1 MTAGEVVTR
10 FVADISDFASGIGK
24 MTSQASSFASQMGK
38 HVESVGSGFMKMGK
52 NILGSVESVGR
63 WIFFG
68 KQLVSTGIDMV
79 KGFFDQNAAM
89 EQTRVAFA
97 GLLGGGKQADVMLR
111 QLQAFAASTP
121 FEFPELAKDTQM
133 LIGMGFSAQNV
144 IPIMTAVGDAAAGV
158 GAGAE
163 GVNHIT
169 LALGQMEAKGKI
181 SGDEMMQMTEA
192 GIPAWKILADSMHL
206 TVAQVM
212 DLSQK
217 GKLGEDAITKLWQG
231 MEKMY
236 GGQMRSQAMTF
247 NGLMSTLHDN
257 AVMAL
262 MAFAGPI
269 FDMAKGGLK
278 TLTDLAGSPAFAE
291 FARTMGVQVAG
302 AVTQVVNAIKQT
314 VQWIQDLYSR
324 LSANGTL
331 TAFRDI
337 ASSLGQILM
346 NVVNGALLLF
356 GTRLGDIGAKG
367 GSAKSSAQ
375 GVADA
380 IRSIAAVITTVV
392 GGLANLTGLFADGG
406 IKGDLFRAA
415 LWGVAA
421 AMIAIKVIQIGSAIA
436 GFISLL
442 PTIIGLTLIW
452 AADTW
457 AVAVAMIAATW
468 PVLAIIA
475 AIALLAV
482 GVYLLIRNWG
492 AVVNFLK
499 TVWGAVVTWTMGTLS
514 TLGAWF
520 TDRWNEISTTTVA
533 VWTSIVNFLRGLWN
547 GVVGF
552 IQGVI
557 GAIVG
562 FFVAS
567 WTNISTTTQNVWN
580 SIVTFLHTVISAIV
594 GWVGA
599 QFKRFYDVIIAPV
612 MPLATFFGQVFYAI
626 YLIISKLVSMA
637 VAWLVTKWNEAS
649 AFTISIWNTVSAFIG
664 NVWNT
669 IYTNVARFLG
679 MIRDFLLARWNEISS
694 FTQSIWNTVSGFI
707 GNIWNTIY
715 TNVARFLAM
724 VRDFILARWNE
735 ISAFTTNIW
744 NTVSGFIGNI
754 WNTIY
759 TKVSS
764 AITTVRNFLQAR
776 WNEISNT
783 THSIW
788 QAISNWLTATWNNI
802 SKMVGDKAV
811 AMKNVLVTNFSNA
824 RDVVINVFRGMV
836 NGIIGALNGGINA
849 LRSFLN
855 GIADAIN
862 TVESTLGV
870 SGGRVGHVAI
880 GNIPR
885 LARGTKGFAGGMAMV
900 GEQGPELVYLPG
912 GTQVATA
919 GQTKN
924 LLGLLPGFAGGIGD
938 IFSNITGVFSHL
950 TDIGGYI
957 VNSLVGA
964 FHMPGVLSGIPGAI
978 ASKLGS
984 AITSFITGL
993 LPKATTVTT
1002 GGGAGGTFGTPVGV
1016 PGNVTSWILAA
1027 MALTGVPGSWLGAL
1041 TTIAMHESGGN
1052 PSAIN
1057 LWDINAKN
1065 GIPSQGLFQTIPPTF
1080 AAHALPGHMNILNP
1094 IDNAAAAIGYIIGRY
1109 GTVFNVP
1116 GIASMARGGPYVG
1129 YAGGGVI
1136 TEPIVGVGASGTRY
1150 RFGENGPETVIPGRG
1165 GGKQTVIQLVV
1176 DGRVLASALGGSI
1189 YKEVVLQ
1196 LGAHP

>member
-10 FVADISDFASGIGK
+10 FVSDITGFASGVSK
-24 MTSQASSFASQMGK
+24 MASMASSFESTMAG
-38 HVESVGSGFMKMGK
+38 HVRNVGSHFVNMGK

-97 GLLGGGKQADVMLR
+97 GLLGGGKQADAMLR

-121 FEFPELAKDTQM
+121 FEFPELAKDTQQ

-163 GVNHIT
+163 GVEHIT

-181 SGDEMMQMTEA
+181 SGEEMMQMTEA

-236 GGQMRSQAMTF
+236 GGQMRNQATTF

-278 TLTDLAGSPAFAE
+278 TLTDLAGSPAFAN
-291 FARTMGVQVAG
+291 FARTMGVQVAT
-302 AVTQVVNAIKQT
+302 AVTAVVNAIKQT
-314 VQWIQDLYSR
+314 VQWIQDLYGR
-324 LSANGTL
+324 LSANGTI

-337 ASSLGQILM
+337 ALSLGQILM

-380 IRSIAAVITTVV
+380 IRSIAAVIGTVV
-392 GGLANLTGLFADGG
+392 GGLANLTALFADGG
-406 IKGDLFRAA
+406 IKGNLFRAA
-415 LWGVAA
+415 LWGVVAA
-421 AMIAIKVIQIGSAIA
+421 FAAVKAIQMGVMIAN
-436 GFISLL
+436 FISLL
-442 PTIIGLTLIW
+442 PTIIGLTVIW

-457 AVAVAMIAATW
+457 AVAIAMIAAAW
-468 PVLAIIA
+468 PVYAIIA

-492 AVVNFLK
+492 TVVNFLR
-499 TVWGAVVTWTMGTLS
+499 TVWGACVTWLMGTLS
-514 TLGAWF
+514 TIGAWF
-520 TDRWNEISTTTVA
+520 VDRWNELSTATVA
-533 VWTSIVNFLRGLWN
+533 VWTSIVNFIRGIWN
-547 GVVGF
+547 GVVAF

-557 GAIVG
+557 TSIVV
-562 FFVAS
+562 FFVVG
-567 WTNISTTTQNVWN
+567 WMNVSTFTQNVWN

-599 QFKRFYDVIIAPV
+599 QFTRFYDVVIAPV
-612 MPLATFFGQVFYAI
+612 MPLVIFFEQVFNAI
-626 YLIISKLVSMA
+626 FLIIQKLVSMA
-637 VAWLVTKWNEAS
+637 VAWQVAKWNEAYAS
-649 AFTISIWNTVSAFIG
+649 TVSIWNAVSGFIG
-664 NVWNT
+664 NIWNT

-707 GNIWNTIY
+707 GNVWNTIY

-735 ISAFTTNIW
+735 ISAFTTHIW
-744 NTVSGFIGNI
+744 NTVSGFIGNV

-759 TKVSS
+759 TKVSN
-764 AITTVRNFLQAR
+764 AITNVRNFLQDR

-783 THSIW
+783 VHSIW
-788 QAISNWLTATWNNI
+788 TSVSGFIGNIWNNI

-824 RDVVINVFRGMV
+824 RDVVIGVFRGMV

-938 IFSNITGVFSHL
+938 LFSNITGVFSHL

-978 ASKLGS
+978 AGKLGS
-984 AITSFITGL
+984 AITSFITNL
-993 LPKATTVTT
+993 MPKATTVA
-1002 GGGAGGTFGTPVGV
+1002 GAGGTFGTPVGV

-1027 MALTGVPGSWLGAL
+1027 MALTQVPASWLGAL

-1052 PSAIN
+1052 PNAIN
-1057 LWDINAKN
+1057 LTDINAIN

-1080 AAHALPGHMNILNP
+1080 AAHALPGHGNILNP
-1094 IDNAAAAIGYIIGRY
+1094 IDNAAAAIGYILGRY
-1109 GTVFNVP
+1109 GSVFNVP
-1116 GIASMARGGPYVG
+1116 GIVSMAHGGPYVG

-1150 RFGENGPETVIPGRG
+1150 RFGENGPETVTPGRG
-1165 GGKQTVIQLVV
+1165 GGQQAVINLVV
-1176 DGRVLASALGGSI
+1176 DGRVLASALGSNI
-1189 YKEVVLQ
+1189 YREVVLQ
-1196 LGAHP
+1196 LGGRS

>member
-10 FVADISDFASGIGK
+10 FVADISGFASGVSK
-24 MTSQASSFASQMGK
+24 MTSQASSFSSTMAG
-38 HVESVGSGFMKMGK
+38 HVSSVGSGFLNMGK
-52 NILGSVESVGR
+52 NILSSVESVGR

-206 TVAQVM
+206 TVAQVQ

-236 GGQMRSQAMTF
+236 GGQMRNQAMTF

-269 FDMAKGGLK
+269 FDIAKSGLK
-278 TLTDLAGSPAFAE
+278 TLTDLAGSPAFAN
-291 FARTMGVQVAG
+291 FARIMGVQVAG

-356 GTRLGDIGAKG
+356 GTRLGDVGAKG

-380 IRSIAAVITTVV
+380 FRQIAAVIATVA
-392 GGLANLTGLFADGG
+392 GGLSNITGLFADGG

-421 AMIAIKVIQIGSAIA
+421 AFVAVKAIQIGTVIA
-436 GFISLL
+436 NFISLL
-442 PTIIGLTLIW
+442 PTILGLTVLW
-452 AADTW
+452 ATETW

-492 AVVNFLK
+492 AVTTFLK

-520 TDRWNEISTTTVA
+520 TDRWNEISTTTV
-533 VWTSIVNFLRGLWN
+533 
-547 GVVGF
+547 
-552 IQGVI
+552 
-557 GAIVG
+557 
-562 FFVAS
+562 
-567 WTNISTTTQNVWN
+567 NVWN
-580 SIVTFLHTVISAIV
+580 RIGAFFHTIWDAITGFLHTVISAIV

-599 QFKRFYDVIIAPV
+599 QFTRFYDVVIAPV
-612 MPLATFFGQVFYAI
+612 LPLVIFFTQVFTAI
-626 YLIISKLVSMA
+626 FLIIQKLVSLA
-637 VAWLVTKWNEAS
+637 VAWQVAKWNEAS
-649 AFTISIWNTVSAFIG
+649 AFTIQIWNTVSAFIG
-664 NVWNT
+664 SIWNT
-669 IYTNVARFLG
+669 ISTNVAHFLG
-679 MIRDFLLARWNEISS
+679 MIRDVLLARWNEISS

-707 GNIWNTIY
+707 GNVWNTIY
-715 TNVARFLAM
+715 TR
-724 VRDFILARWNE
+724 
-735 ISAFTTNIW
+735 
-744 NTVSGFIGNI
+744 
-754 WNTIY
+754 
-759 TKVSS
+759 VSS
-764 AITTVRNFLQAR
+764 AITTVKNFLQAR
-776 WNEISNT
+776 WNEISAT

-788 QAISNWLTATWNNI
+788 QAISNWLTGIWNNI
-802 SKMVGDKAV
+802 SKMVGDKAT
-811 AMKNVLVTNFSNA
+811 AMKNILVSSFTSA
-824 RDVVINVFRGMV
+824 RDAVTSVFRGMINNIIGAMN
-836 NGIIGALNGGINA
+836 NGIGALNSFLGGIA
-849 LRSFLN
+849 R
-855 GIADAIN
+855 GIN
-862 TVESTLGV
+862 SVEHTLGITDHDV
-870 SGGRVGHVAI
+870 VYHNI
-880 GNIPR
+880 GTIAR
-885 LARGTKGFAGGMAMV
+885 LAVGTKNFAGGLAMV
-900 GEQGPELVYLPG
+900 GENGPELAYLPRG
-912 GTQVATA
+912 SQVATA
-919 GQTKN
+919 RQTQN
-924 LLGLLPGFAGGIGD
+924 LLGLLPGFAGGLGD
-938 IFSNITGVFSHL
+938 LFTNLTGVISHM
-950 TDIGGYI
+950 TDIGSYI

-964 FHMPGVLSGIPGAI
+964 FHMPGAFSAIPGAI
-978 ASKLGS
+978 AGKLGS

-993 LPKATTVTT
+993 LPKATTAVA
-1002 GGGAGGTFGTPVGV
+1002 GAGGTFGTPVGV

-1052 PSAIN
+1052 PNSIN

-1116 GIASMARGGPYVG
+1116 GIVSMAHGGPYVG
-1129 YAGGGVI
+1129 YAAGGVI

-1165 GGKQTVIQLVV
+1165 GGGNREIV
-1176 DGRVLASALGGSI
+1176 DALGRIEHVLAGGRRVTRDEIINALGGSI

-1196 LGAHP
+1196 MGVHP

>member
-181 SGDEMMQMTEA
+181 SGEEMMQMTEA

-236 GGQMRSQAMTF
+236 GGQMRNQAMTF

-262 MAFAGPI
+262 MAFAGPL

-278 TLTDLAGSPAFAE
+278 TLTDLAGSPAFAN

-302 AVTQVVNAIKQT
+302 AVTQVVNAIKQA

-356 GTRLGDIGAKG
+356 GTRLGDVGAKG
-367 GSAKSSAQ
+367 GSARSSAQ

-380 IRSIAAVITTVV
+380 FRQIAAVIATVA
-392 GGLANLTGLFADGG
+392 GGLSNITGLFADGG

-421 AMIAIKVIQIGSAIA
+421 AFVAVKAIQIGTVIA
-436 GFISLL
+436 NFISLL
-442 PTIIGLTLIW
+442 PTILGLTVLW
-452 AADTW
+452 ATETW

-492 AVVNFLK
+492 TVVNFLR
-499 TVWGAVVTWTMGTLS
+499 TVWGACVTWLMGTLS
-514 TLGAWF
+514 AIGAWF
-520 TDRWNEISTTTVA
+520 VDRWNELSTATTVVWKTIST
-533 VWTSIVNFLRGLWN
+533 G
-547 GVVGF
+547 
-552 IQGVI
+552 IQ
-557 GAIVG
+557 
-562 FFVAS
+562 
-567 WTNISTTTQNVWN
+567 NIWN
-580 SIVTFLHTVISAIV
+580 SIVSFLHTVVSAIV

-599 QFKRFYDVIIAPV
+599 QFTRFYDVVIAPV
-612 MPLATFFGQVFYAI
+612 MPLATFFGQVFNAI
-626 YLIISKLVSMA
+626 YLIISKLVSLT

-649 AFTISIWNTVSAFIG
+649 SFTHSIWNSVSAFIG
-664 NVWNT
+664 SIWNT
-669 IYTNVARFLG
+669 IYTNVAHFLG
-679 MIRDFLLARWNEISS
+679 MIRDFLLARWNEVSS
-694 FTQSIWNTVSGFI
+694 FTHSIWTSVSGFI
-707 GNIWNTIY
+707 GNIWNIIS
-715 TNVARFLAM
+715 TNVGNAITN
-724 VRDFILARWNE
+724 VRNVLLARWNE
-735 ISAFTTNIW
+735 ISS
-744 NTVSGFIGNI
+744 TV
-754 WNTIY
+754 
-759 TKVSS
+759 
-764 AITTVRNFLQAR
+764 
-776 WNEISNT
+776 
-783 THSIW
+783 HSIW
-788 QAISNWLTATWNNI
+788 QAISNWLTGIWNNI

-919 GQTKN
+919 RQTKN

-938 IFSNITGVFSHL
+938 LFSNITGVFSHL

-964 FHMPGVLSGIPGAI
+964 FHMPGMLSGIPGAI
-978 ASKLGS
+978 AGKLGS

-993 LPKATTVTT
+993 LPKATTVA
-1002 GGGAGGTFGTPVGV
+1002 GAGGTFGTPVGV

-1027 MALTGVPGSWLGAL
+1027 MALTQVPGSWLGAL

-1052 PSAIN
+1052 PNAIN
-1057 LWDINAKN
+1057 LTDINAIN

-1080 AAHALPGHMNILNP
+1080 AAHALPGHGNILNP
-1094 IDNAAAAIGYIIGRY
+1094 IDNAAAAIEYILGRY
-1109 GTVFNVP
+1109 GSVFNVP

-1150 RFGENGPETVIPGRG
+1150 RFGENGPETVTPGRG
-1165 GGKQTVIQLVV
+1165 GKQTIIQLVV